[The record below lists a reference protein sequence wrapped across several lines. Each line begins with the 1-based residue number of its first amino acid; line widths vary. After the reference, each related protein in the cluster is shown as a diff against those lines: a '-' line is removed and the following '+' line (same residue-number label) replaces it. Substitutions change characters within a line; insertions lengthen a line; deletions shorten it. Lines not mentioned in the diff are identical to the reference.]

1 MHVVC
6 HLDLNHTH
14 HFFLSEGV
22 GTQTTILHNMLENM
36 RINAAN
42 EIDDLFLI
50 PTANGPTPTILHVRE
65 HAHKLKIN
73 VASEI
78 DDLFLIPTASGAQLH
93 LLTCP
98 WTSNPSV

>member
-1 MHVVC
+1 
-6 HLDLNHTH
+6 
-14 HFFLSEGV
+14 
-22 GTQTTILHNMLENM
+22 MLESM
-36 RINAAN
+36 CINAAN

-73 VASEI
+73 VASET
-78 DDLFLIPTASGAQLH
+78 DDLFLIPTASGARLH